1 VAGKPAKVSIEI
13 EADASQAVKAIDE
26 TASGFSKITD
36 AAKMVGLGAAAVFA
50 GDLLKEGFSKAV
62 AFISD
67 SFNEALD
74 LEAANDKMAAQL
86 GLTANTAA
94 DFGKLAGEVYSGNF
108 GDSMEQVNESF
119 VAITKNIGEGNE
131 DWLKGMSE
139 DVLAFSDTFGEDLGP
154 TTQAVGK
161 MIKTGLAANA
171 EEALDI
177 LTKGMQ
183 TGANASEDLLDTF
196 IEYPSVLKDL
206 GLTGSQAMGL
216 INQGLQAGA
225 RSGDL
230 VADAFKEFG
239 IRSKDMSEL
248 TGNAFTTLG
257 LDAKK
262 MTDIFAK
269 GGPEAA
275 AGLDTVLDGLRG
287 IKDPALQS
295 GTAVAL
301 FGTQAE
307 DLGSALLALDPSEAT
322 NAIGEVTG
330 ATDKMADTLGDNS
343 KGKIEAFKRN
353 LQTSVTGFITD
364 SVLPKLVE
372 LGDGVGKLWDKF
384 QESEFLADF
393 KEDLK
398 ELSDDIMPPI
408 TDGMRQLTDRF
419 TEFTTWA
426 SDNKEVMEG
435 LKIFLLGLAVALGA
449 VLAIMLLVIGGSI
462 LLSAVLGGLMIGSI
476 MALKFA
482 WDQLFRAVQVVWDIL
497 KNVGAFLADVFRGI
511 IDGVVGA
518 FNWLKDTVVNVFNKI
533 KEIITGVGDWVKNTA
548 STMWNGVFDGLVSA
562 FKWAINAVLRAWNDL
577 SFTVPSINVPGLGEI
592 GGWRFDTPNI
602 PLLAKGG
609 IVRHPTLAV
618 IGESGPEAVVPLGAN
633 MGGTVINVNVTH
645 AGLGANSPQI
655 QREVVEA
662 LRRYMSRNGPVSVAV

>member
-26 TASGFSKITD
+26 TASGFGKITE

-62 AFISD
+62 EFISD

-86 GLTANTAA
+86 GLTQETAGK
-94 DFGKLAGEVYSGNF
+94 FGKLAGDVYSGNF
-108 GDSMEQVNESF
+108 GESMEQVNDSF

-154 TTQAVGK
+154 TTVAVGK
-161 MIKTGLAANA
+161 LMKTGLAANA
-171 EEALDI
+171 QEALDI

-196 IEYPSVLKDL
+196 TEYPSVLKDL
-206 GLTGSQAMGL
+206 GLTGQQAMGL
-216 INQGLQAGA
+216 INQGLEAGA
-225 RSGDL
+225 RSSDL

-248 TGNAFTTLG
+248 TSNAFTTLG

-262 MTDIFAK
+262 MTEIFAK

-275 AGLDTVLDGLRG
+275 AGLDTVLDGLRD

-307 DLGSALLALDPSEAT
+307 DLGTALLALDPSEAT

-353 LQTSVTGFITD
+353 LETNVTGFITD
-364 SVLPKLVE
+364 NVLPKLAE

-384 QESEFLADF
+384 QESEFLAD
-393 KEDLK
+393 LK
-398 ELSDDIMPPI
+398 TNLKDLSDNVMPPI
-408 TDGMRQLTDRF
+408 TDAVKLMTDQF
-419 TEFTTWA
+419 TTFTTWA
-426 SDNKEVMEG
+426 ADNKEVMDG
-435 LKIFLLGLAVALGA
+435 LKIFLIALAVALLA
-449 VLAIMLLVIGGSI
+449 VVVIIGVLVTASI
-462 LLSAVLGGLMIGSI
+462 ALSAVFGVI
-476 MALKFA
+476 MVGTIIAFKFA
-482 WDQLFRAVQVVWDIL
+482 LEQLWRALQFGWDIL
-497 KNVGAFLADVFRGI
+497 KNVGSFLADVFRGI
-511 IDGVVGA
+511 IDGVIGS
-518 FNWLKDTVVNVFNKI
+518 FNWLKITVVDVFNKI
-533 KEIITGVGDWVKNTA
+533 KDVITGVGDWVKNTA

-609 IVRHPTLAV
+609 IVRHPTLAI
-618 IGESGPEAVVPLGAN
+618 IGESGPEAVVPLGSN
-633 MGGTVINVNVTH
+633 MGGTVINVHIHTD
-645 AGLGANSPQI
+645 GLGADSPQI
-655 QREVVEA
+655 QRQVVDA
-662 LRRYMSRNGPVSVAV
+662 IRRYEARNGPVMVSA

>member
-62 AFISD
+62 EFIAD
-67 SFNEALD
+67 SFSEALD

-139 DVLAFSDTFGEDLGP
+139 DVLAFSDAFGEDLGP

-183 TGANASEDLLDTF
+183 SGANASEDLLDTF

-216 INQGLQAGA
+216 IQQGLDAGA

-262 MTDIFAK
+262 MTEIFAK

-287 IKDPALQS
+287 IEDPALQS

-307 DLGSALLALDPSEAT
+307 DLGSALLALDPSEAA
-322 NAIGEVTG
+322 NAIGEVAG
-330 ATDKMADTLGDNS
+330 ATEKMADTLGDNS

-353 LQTSVTGFITD
+353 LQTNVTGFITD

-372 LGDGVGKLWDKF
+372 LGDGVGKMWDTF
-384 QESEFLADF
+384 QESEFLT
-393 KEDLK
+393 DLK
-398 ELSDDIMPPI
+398 TNLQDLSDNVMPPV
-408 TDGMRQLTDRF
+408 TDAVKILTDQLTSF
-419 TEFTTWA
+419 ANWA
-426 SDNKEVMEG
+426 KENKELMDG
-435 LKIFLLGLAVALGA
+435 LKILFIGLAVAVGLV
-449 VLAIMLLVIGGSI
+449 VLATIAAIGAGLLLVAIIGGI
-462 LLSAVLGGLMIGSI
+462 MVGTI

-482 WDQLFRAVQVVWDIL
+482 WDQLYRAVQVAWDIL
-497 KNVGAFLADVFRGI
+497 KNVGSFLADVFRGI

-533 KEIITGVGDWVKNTA
+533 KEIITGVGDWVRNTA

-618 IGESGPEAVVPLGAN
+618 IGEAGPEAVIPLGAN

-645 AGLGANSPQI
+645 AGLGVDSPQI
-655 QREVVEA
+655 QREIVDA
-662 LRRYMSRNGPVSVAV
+662 IRRYVARNGPVSIA